1 MGFMKKNTNTDHP
14 TARSSGSGVLNK
26 IYAGGMV
33 VLIIAVAAL
42 LIQNSMMI
50 KQMDKVLGESEGKI
64 HELYDDTAVIN
75 AFKSESTEDDK
86 NLNAEDAFILDKARE
101 VLKEVIKDD
110 MSDYEK
116 EKAIYEWQINWVNYQ
131 DENLSPVNG
140 GQDKSHL
147 PYGVLK
153 YHQAICV
160 GNATTFKLFMDMLDI
175 PCQIIHSTVNGE
187 HAWNL
192 VKLEDDWYHVD
203 ITFDSGTG
211 GNIEYTYFNV
221 PDSIKDDGSY
231 PWDHAEIPAAEGT
244 KYCYMFR
251 NAVTLDNF
259 YAIPKELKKAADKGK
274 STASFI
280 LKDTNGFTQDV
291 ANYISDNLYVGTG
304 TVYFGDSYA
313 VGGKVIYVYNFRDQ
327 EEDTFDNENT
337 ETFEKLDRIL
347 QKLNNGKTPTVSDE
361 YEEDISAFSENEAH
375 SL

>member
-14 TARSSGSGVLNK
+14 TARPSGSGVLNK

>member
-64 HELYDDTAVIN
+64 HELYDNTAVIN